1 LKDILKKAII
11 KSLVDRIEET
21 ELISEVEIQQATT
34 KHIEVDY
41 FSNIAM
47 KLSKRLNDN
56 PINIANQI
64 VKKLNIYKE
73 FTCKV
78 EKPGYINFQINQS
91 EKNHIIKLIL
101 DSKDLLSSCKSD
113 KPKKINVEFVS
124 ANPTGPLH
132 VGHGRGVVYGNIIA
146 KFLKIQGHTV
156 VKEYYIND
164 FGNQMEKLIESIFV
178 HIDDEHIKS
187 KDKDLY
193 LGDYI
198 KKIAFDLKQD
208 LGNNYNKKSKETKKY
223 ILDKIINLIKVPLHG
238 LDIVFDNW
246 FYETSLFKDNLVSK
260 IINKLKEKKYTIEND
275 GALMFNADEP
285 RVLIKSNG
293 DYTYFATDLAYHDL
307 KMKNY
312 DTVIN
317 VWGADHHGYVPRI
330 KLGLEALGHDI
341 QNLDIHLIQFAN
353 LFRGNEKISM
363 STRKGDFVE
372 LETLRKE
379 IGNDAMNFFYLTK
392 NKDQHLDFD
401 LNTAIE
407 ENKNNPVYYIQYAYA
422 RINKILSKINN
433 INNYKFDPTSL
444 NHKNE
449 KDIISILNN
458 FDDTCKNTILKLQ
471 PHLMTNYLIKLA
483 QNFHSYY
490 ANVKILTDKID
501 YNKIHLIRA
510 VQKILN
516 TGLNLL
522 NINAP
527 KEM

>member
-1 LKDILKKAII
+1 
-11 KSLVDRIEET
+11 
-21 ELISEVEIQQATT
+21 
-34 KHIEVDY
+34 
-41 FSNIAM
+41 
-47 KLSKRLNDN
+47 
-56 PINIANQI
+56 
-64 VKKLNIYKE
+64 
-73 FTCKV
+73 
-78 EKPGYINFQINQS
+78 
-91 EKNHIIKLIL
+91 
-101 DSKDLLSSCKSD
+101 
-113 KPKKINVEFVS
+113 
-124 ANPTGPLH
+124 
-132 VGHGRGVVYGNIIA
+132 
-146 KFLKIQGHTV
+146 
-156 VKEYYIND
+156 
-164 FGNQMEKLIESIFV
+164 
-178 HIDDEHIKS
+178 
-187 KDKDLY
+187 
-193 LGDYI
+193 
-198 KKIAFDLKQD
+198 
-208 LGNNYNKKSKETKKY
+208 
-223 ILDKIINLIKVPLHG
+223 
-238 LDIVFDNW
+238 
-246 FYETSLFKDNLVSK
+246 
-260 IINKLKEKKYTIEND
+260 
-275 GALMFNADEP
+275 
-285 RVLIKSNG
+285 
-293 DYTYFATDLAYHDL
+293 
-307 KMKNY
+307 
-312 DTVIN
+312 
-317 VWGADHHGYVPRI
+317 
-330 KLGLEALGHDI
+330 
-341 QNLDIHLIQFAN
+341 
-353 LFRGNEKISM
+353 M